1 METFPHGQNGNHALS
16 LVAAAS
22 QTGQDDVTIQLQST
36 MGLIVWEKYGKI
48 QHVATQFVPFM
59 GTFLSGLSGKSA
71 KYHVVAEFKIDQD
84 NATTR
89 FLGTMAQIVREKE
102 LKMPCVAQ
110 LHVP

>member
-1 METFPHGQNGNHALS
+1 MGTFPHGLNGNHALS

-22 QTGQDDVTIQLQST
+22 QTGQENVTIQLQST

-59 GTFLSGLSGKSA
+59 GTSLSGLSGKSA
-71 KYHVVAEFKIDQD
+71 QYLVVAEFKTDQD
-84 NATTR
+84 NATTQ
-89 FLGTMAQIVREKE
+89 LLSTMAEIVREKG
-102 LKMPCVAQ
+102 LKILPVAQ

>member
-1 METFPHGQNGNHALS
+1 
-16 LVAAAS
+16 
-22 QTGQDDVTIQLQST
+22 
-36 MGLIVWEKYGKI
+36 
-48 QHVATQFVPFM
+48 M